1 LKWKE
6 KFMDKL
12 AIRTQSLTRD
22 FDSLRALD
30 GLSLDVPAGIIF
42 GFLGPNGAGKTTTIR
57 LLLGL
62 LEPTS
67 GRAEV
72 LGYDTLTQ
80 SDQIRSQVG
89 ALLENNGIYEQMS
102 AEDNLEFY
110 GRANLIPGANR
121 SQRIRQLLDEMGL
134 WERRKDLAGSWSRG
148 MKQRLALAR
157 SILHHPRLVLLDE
170 PTAGLDVQAAVIV
183 RESLS
188 SLAEREGMTIFLTTH
203 NMAEAEKI
211 CAQIA
216 VIRQGRLIAYGAPDE
231 LRAKTG
237 KPQVV
242 ISGQGFSEPILNMLR
257 KLPEVESVEMHNSQ
271 LVIQLHKTPNIPILI
286 DLLAAEGVQVTEVHQ
301 GKATLEDTYLQLM
314 EEER

>member
-1 LKWKE
+1 
-6 KFMDKL
+6 MDKM
-12 AIRTQSLTRD
+12 AIRIQSLTRD
-22 FDSLRALD
+22 FGAVRALD
-30 GLSLDVPAGIIF
+30 GLSLEVPAGIIF

-67 GRAEV
+67 GQAEV
-72 LGYDTLTQ
+72 LGYDTRTQ
-80 SDQIRSQVG
+80 ADQIRSQVG

-110 GRANLIPGANR
+110 GKANLIPVADR
-121 SQRIRQLLDEMGL
+121 ARRIRQILDEMGL

-157 SILHHPRLVLLDE
+157 AILHRPRLVLLDE
-170 PTAGLDVQAAVIV
+170 PTAGLDVQAAVAV
-183 RESLS
+183 RENLS
-188 SLAEREGMTIFLTTH
+188 ALVEREGVTVFLTTH

-211 CAQIA
+211 CTQIA
-216 VIRQGRLIAYGAPDE
+216 VIRQGRLVAMGAPDE

-237 KPQVV
+237 KQQVI
-242 ISGQGFSEPILNMLR
+242 ISGQGFSESVLEMLR
-257 KLPEVESVEMHNSQ
+257 KRPEVEAVEKQNYQ
-271 LVIQLHKTPNIPILI
+271 LVIQMHTTPDIPTLI
-286 DLLAAEGVQVTEVHQ
+286 SLLAGEGVQITEVHQ
-301 GKATLEDTYLQLM
+301 GKASLEETYLQLM

>member
-1 LKWKE
+1 MAK
-6 KFMDKL
+6 M
-12 AIRTQSLTRD
+12 AINIQLLTRD
-22 FDSLRALD
+22 FGDMRALD
-30 GLSLDVPAGIIF
+30 SLSLEVPAGIVF

-67 GRAEV
+67 GQAEV
-72 LGYDTLTQ
+72 LGYDTRTQ
-80 SDQIRSQVG
+80 ADQIRSQVG

-110 GRANLIPGANR
+110 GRANLIPVADR
-121 SQRIRQLLDEMGL
+121 SRRIRQLLDEMGL

-157 SILHHPRLVLLDE
+157 AILHRPRLVLLDE
-170 PTAGLDVQAAVIV
+170 PTAGLDVQAAVTV

-188 SLAEREGMTIFLTTH
+188 ALAEREGVTVFLTTH

-211 CAQIA
+211 CTQIA
-216 VIRQGRLIAYGAPDE
+216 VIRQGRLVALGAPDE

-237 KPQVV
+237 KLQVV
-242 ISGQGFSEPILNMLR
+242 ISGQGFSEQVLDMLR
-257 KLPEVESVEMHNSQ
+257 KRSEVETVEKHNHQ
-271 LVIQLHKTPNIPILI
+271 LVIQMHTAPDIPTLI
-286 DLLAAEGVQVTEVHQ
+286 GLLAGEGVQVTEVHQ
-301 GKATLEDTYLQLM
+301 GKASLEETYLQLM